1 MKDLPILVVYY
12 SLSGSTRNLAL
23 ALARGI
29 NSVAGCEA
37 LLRTVPKV
45 SAECEATAAAIPDD
59 GAPYVTL
66 EELQDCAAL
75 ALGSP
80 TRFGNCAAP
89 VKYFLD
95 STSSLWLAGSLI
107 GKPACVFTSTTSLHG
122 GQESTLLSM
131 ITPLLHHGMLICGI
145 PFSEPQLNATHS
157 GGTPYGASHV
167 AGMHNN
173 TQLSEAEE
181 ALAFAQGKRLAE
193 LTLRLAHI

>member
-167 AGMHNN
+167 AGMHNS

-193 LTLRLAHI
+193 LTLRLARI

>member
-1 MKDLPILVVYY
+1 MKDLPIIVVYY

-45 SAECEATAAAIPDD
+45 SAECEVTAAAIPDN

-193 LTLRLAHI
+193 LTLRLARK

>member
-45 SAECEATAAAIPDD
+45 SAECEATAAVIPDK

-193 LTLRLAHI
+193 LTLRLASV

>member
-45 SAECEATAAAIPDD
+45 SAECEATAAAIPDN

-193 LTLRLAHI
+193 LTLRLARK

>member
-1 MKDLPILVVYY
+1 MADLPILVVYY

-23 ALARGI
+23 GLARGAD
-29 NSVAGCEA
+29 SVEGCEA

-45 SAECEATAAAIPDD
+45 SAVCEATAAEIPDK

-66 EELQDCAAL
+66 DEVQNCAAL

-89 VKYFLD
+89 IKYFLD

-131 ITPLLHHGMLICGI
+131 MTPLLHHGMLLCGI
-145 PFSEPQLNATHS
+145 PFSEPQLNGTHS

-167 AGMHNN
+167 AGHNN
-173 TQLSEAEE
+173 NIQLSAEEE

-193 LTLRLAHI
+193 LAVRLKR

>member
-1 MKDLPILVVYY
+1 MKNLPILVVYY

-45 SAECEATAAAIPDD
+45 SAECEATAAAIPDE

-193 LTLRLAHI
+193 LTLRLARK

>member
-1 MKDLPILVVYY
+1 MADLPILVVYY

-23 ALARGI
+23 ALARGAD
-29 NSVAGCEA
+29 SVEGCEA

-45 SAECEATAAAIPDD
+45 SAICEATAEEIPDE

-66 EELQDCAAL
+66 DEVQNCAAL

-131 ITPLLHHGMLICGI
+131 MTPLLHHGMLLCGI
-145 PFSEPQLNATHS
+145 PFSEPQLNGTHS

-167 AGMHNN
+167 AGHNN
-173 TQLSEAEE
+173 NIQLSAEEE

-193 LTLRLAHI
+193 LAVRLKR